1 MDLIVFKIKASEVWV
16 SIKTALEWLCGWFLM
31 LCIASVMLGFCLG
44 VFMVG
49 CDIIFGW
56 GKFLLPIVICMI
68 GPPGVALALVM
79 CLIDCF
85 GSSTTN
91 SNCGGGSGG
100 GSGDG
105 NDSGGPTPGYG
116 GMI

>member
-1 MDLIVFKIKASEVWV
+1 MNLIVFKIKASEVWTA
-16 SIKTALEWLCGWFLM
+16 IKAALEWLCSWFLM
-31 LCIASVMLGFCLG
+31 LCIVSIALGFCLG

-56 GKFLLPIVICMI
+56 GKFLLPIVIWMI
-68 GPPGVALALVM
+68 GPPGIAFALVM

-85 GSSTTN
+85 GSSTSN
-91 SNCGGGSGG
+91 SNYGGGSGG
-100 GSGDG
+100 GSSSD
-105 NDSGGPTPGYG
+105 NDSGPTPGYG